1 MTRIHTD
8 WHGSGQCLS
17 FKSVSSEFKH
27 KKITTNSYFCAVIAT
42 PENIRKA
49 LKQNLPGADSH
60 QKLLPPYRDLDAPE
74 EEKLIA
80 KKSSVLL
87 LLFEEHN
94 ELKACLIKR
103 PSHMKFHAGQIA
115 LPGGQIENGET
126 ALQTALR
133 ETEEEVGITAEEI
146 DILGSLSEL
155 YVSVSGFLI
164 HPFVGW
170 LKTIPKFT
178 INKSEVE
185 KTVLFP
191 VSKYKNTFDQMEL
204 NTVTGKLKVPCIKFE
219 NEILWGATAM
229 ILAEFYDVLETFV

>member
-1 MTRIHTD
+1 VFIRSIRVIRVPI
-8 WHGSGQCLS
+8 LK
-17 FKSVSSEFKH
+17 KSQLILIF
-27 KKITTNSYFCAVIAT
+27 ALMIAS

-49 LKQNLPGADSH
+49 LEQNLPGADSH

-74 EEKLIA
+74 EEKKIA

-87 LLFEEHN
+87 LLFEEN
-94 ELKACLIKR
+94 KDLKACLIKR
-103 PSHMKFHAGQIA
+103 PKHMKFHAGQIA
-115 LPGGQIENGET
+115 LPGGQIEKGET

-133 ETEEEVGITAEEI
+133 ETEEEIGITSEKIE
-146 DILGSLSEL
+146 ILGSLSEL

-170 LKTIPKFT
+170 LKTKPKFA
-178 INKSEVE
+178 INKNEVE

-191 VSKYKNTFDQMEL
+191 VSKYRNTFDQMEL

-219 NEILWGATAM
+219 DEILWGATAM
-229 ILAEFYDVLETFV
+229 ILAEFYDVLKKLS